1 MKENSNMFGHFKFIG
16 LIFFLFLPNIAAAL
30 PIPNAGQIIISLPI
44 CSLNSSLGQRCK
56 ALSEDEK
63 NNYGLYTNQNIK
75 NISLQPST
83 ASIETD
89 DWYYSIDNVEQS
101 LAGFTFD
108 FTDDAKFAT
117 FLTVVKFFVELNEIS
132 TTWMIVGEELLYIS
146 GNDQEMIGQYIEYGE
161 PFEIKL
167 N

>member
-1 MKENSNMFGHFKFIG
+1 MREYFKSFG

-56 ALSEDEK
+56 TLSESEK
-63 NNYGLYTNQNIK
+63 NTYRLYTNQNIK
-75 NISLQPST
+75 NMSLQPST
-83 ASIETD
+83 ANIETD
-89 DWYYSIDNVEQS
+89 DWYYSIDDIEQS

-117 FLTVVKFFVELNEIS
+117 YLTVVKFFVELNEIS

-146 GNDQEMIGQYIEYGE
+146 GNDQEMIGQYIDYNN
-161 PFEIKL
+161 PIKIL
-167 N
+167 LD